1 MMIVSPKIVFTI
13 LHYCVPE
20 ITVQC
25 IESICSTLSYNNY
38 EIVVVDNASPDS
50 SGPLLQKKYSEY
62 GNIHF
67 ILNKQNEGFAR
78 GNNAGY
84 QYAREMLKPDFVVI
98 LNNDCQMIQQ
108 DFAERILEIYR
119 QTPFHILGPD
129 ILTPSGEHRNP
140 HRTKT
145 FSRED
150 VERIIRNRTVI
161 LAYLKAKHLLHIEKD
176 ITFIEKWDQKRAA
189 SERAEV
195 IRDCPQK
202 NVVLQGSCLIFS
214 KDYLR
219 QEKEAFC
226 PETFMWLEEEIL
238 SYMCLQKGYSILY
251 NPQIKILHLE
261 EASTKSNR
269 DAYEKYLFFT
279 EQLRHSAI
287 VFRRIMTRY
296 DSGGRL

>member
-38 EIVVVDNASPDS
+38 EIVVVDNASPDG
-50 SGPLLQKKYSEY
+50 SGPLLQKKYSGY

-84 QYAREMLKPDFVVI
+84 QYANETLHSDFIVM

-108 DFAERILEIYR
+108 DFAEKILEIYH
-119 QTPFHILGPD
+119 QTPFHVLGPD
-129 ILTPSGEHRNP
+129 ILTPAGERRNP
-140 HRTKT
+140 HRMKT
-145 FSRED
+145 FSRKD

-161 LAYLKAKHLLHIEKD
+161 LSYLKAKRLFHIEKR
-176 ITFIEKWDQKRAA
+176 ITFIEDWDKKRSA

-195 IRDCPQK
+195 VHDCPQK
-202 NVVLQGSCLIFS
+202 DVVLQGSCLIFS

-219 QEKEAFC
+219 KEEEAFC

-238 SYMCLQKGYSILY
+238 SYMCIQKGYSILY

-261 EASTKSNR
+261 EASTKSDR
-269 DAYEKYLFFT
+269 DPYGKYLFFT
-279 EQLRHSAI
+279 EQLRHSAV
-287 VFRRIMTRY
+287 VFRRIMMRY
-296 DSGGRL
+296 ESGGRL